1 MASLKLQKFLGKAPR
16 LAPELLPDT
25 AAQTATNVKLFSGD
39 LLPYPN
45 PVVVGNHGLTGV
57 ETKTLYALRN
67 PDDESPVW
75 LAWST
80 DVDIITPAGAES
92 TDEQRFYYT
101 GDGVPKVS
109 TYDLATSSP
118 ASGPAGYYELGLP
131 LPEQQPTA
139 TETPF
144 DTRIVSTFARDAS
157 GVVTLT
163 VGGDLQDISAVTQA
177 NPAEV
182 TCAGHGFS
190 TGDEIIISGVE
201 GMSDLNGNRYTITV
215 TGDDTFTLDGV
226 DSTGFDAYVSGGSA
240 ASTDGE
246 HGLKDG
252 AFITVTGF
260 ASREGTYSQSGNTIT
275 VTLADHGLS
284 TGAQVF
290 LRVISG
296 DTPSNNYTV
305 SATPTLDTF
314 QVKSTTSTSTSGDI
328 ELDLRSFNATSVEIT
343 AVNESTLTYFSPGFQ
358 IAQTETSDAKFDLA
372 GATLARNYVYTW
384 YTPWEE
390 ESIGSDP
397 SEPVYVKE
405 GQIVTISDLP
415 TAPPAGKN
423 FIRGIRLYRTVSTT
437 SDSAFLRVA
446 TLWFPVNVANVDG
459 QTVTTVQPHN
469 LSVGQRFKI
478 SGEWTDAEVEEI
490 EDPYTFTF
498 TGGTAAPSLP
508 PEESG
513 LLYQDIAEDPDN
525 EPTRYWADPSYD
537 LVDDYSL
544 AGLGNVLESDDYD
557 APPEELQGLTLYNNN
572 IMAGFVGNEVYF
584 SEPGKY
590 HAWPDAYKQAMP
602 HTVVGL
608 AAFSGNLLVMTESY
622 PYILSGNDPAILA
635 LARIDANYPCLNK
648 SSISTMNY
656 GLVYATHDGLVV
668 YSTTAGPQLMTR
680 ELYSSDAW
688 NEDLDPDTVVAAAS
702 YKDTYLAWHSAG
714 GLSFER
720 SGQAGTFVDLVADNQ
735 PTAIW
740 YDTLT
745 NKLYYTTGT
754 AGDIYEWDNPDQR
767 SQQFT
772 WKSKVF
778 QIDQPLNLGAAQ
790 IIADYETASTVWN
803 ETAVKWGEAA
813 SVWNTSGG
821 VTFRL
826 YAGGN
831 LIMEHVST
839 SDDMFRLP
847 VGYKS
852 DTFEVE
858 IEASVRV
865 KTVRLAET
873 PLGLRKV

>member
-1 MASLKLQKFLGKAPR
+1 MAGLKLQKFTGKAPR
-16 LAPELLPDT
+16 IAPELLPDT
-25 AAQTATNVKLFSGD
+25 AAQTATNVKLYSGD
-39 LLPYPN
+39 LLPYPK
-45 PVVVGNHGLTGV
+45 PVVIGNHGLVGI
-57 ETKTLYALRN
+57 EPKTLYALRN
-67 PDDESPVW
+67 PEGGTPTW
-75 LAWST
+75 LAWSS
-80 DVDIITPAGAES
+80 DVDITTPAGSES

-109 TYDLATSSP
+109 TYDLATSAP
-118 ASGPAGYYELGLP
+118 ASGPADYYELGLP
-131 LPEQQPTA
+131 LPELQAVA
-139 TETPF
+139 TDTPF
-144 DTRIVSTFARDAS
+144 DTRAVSTFARDAA

-163 VGGDLQDISAVTQA
+163 AGGDLQAISAITQA
-177 NPAEV
+177 DPAAV
-182 TCAGHGFS
+182 TCAEHGFT
-190 TGDEIIISGVE
+190 TGDGVIISGVE
-201 GMSDLNGNRYTITV
+201 GMSELNGNRYIVTV
-215 TGDDTFTLDGV
+215 TGGDTFTLDAT
-226 DSTGFDAYVSGGSA
+226 DSTAYNAYVSGGSA
-240 ASTDGE
+240 ASTAGE

-252 AFITVTGF
+252 AFVTVTGF
-260 ASREGTYSQSGNTIT
+260 ASREGTYSQTDNTIT
-275 VTLADHGLS
+275 VTLDGHGLS

-296 DTPSNNYTV
+296 TAATNNYTV
-305 SATPTLDTF
+305 SATPDFNTF
-314 QVKSTTSTSTSGDI
+314 EVRSTVALTTSGDI

-343 AVNESTLTYFSPGFQ
+343 AVNATTLTYFSPGFQ

-372 GATLARNYVYTW
+372 GATQARTYVYTW

-397 SEPVYVKE
+397 SGAVYVKE
-405 GQIVTISDLP
+405 GQLVTISNLP
-415 TAPPAGKN
+415 SAPPDGKN
-423 FIRGIRLYRTVSTT
+423 FVRGIRLYRTVSTT
-437 SDSAFLRVA
+437 SDSGFLRVA
-446 TLWFPVNVANVDG
+446 TLWFPVPVLAVDG
-459 QTVTTVQPHN
+459 QAVTTSEPHN

-478 SGEWTDAEVEEI
+478 SGGVTDAEVEEI

-498 TGGTAAPSLP
+498 TGGTG
-508 PEESG
+508 SG
-513 LLYQDIAEDPDN
+513 GSGGVLYHDIAEDPDD
-525 EPTRYWADPSYD
+525 EPARYWADPSYD

-544 AGLGNVLESDDYD
+544 AGLGNVLDTDDYD
-557 APPEELQGLTLYNNN
+557 APPEGLRGLSLFNNN
-572 IMAGFVGNEVYF
+572 IMVGFVGNEVFF

-590 HAWPDAYKQAMP
+590 HAWPDTYKKSIP
-602 HTVVGL
+602 HTIVGV
-608 AAFSGNLLVMTESY
+608 AALSGNLLVLTESY
-622 PYILSGNDPAILA
+622 PYILSGNDPAILS

-668 YSTTAGPQLMTR
+668 YSATAGPQLMTR

-702 YKDTYLAWHSAG
+702 YKDTYLAWHAAG

-740 YDTLT
+740 YDSLT

-754 AGDIYEWDNPDQR
+754 AGDIYEWDNPAQR
-767 SQQFT
+767 NQSFT
-772 WKSKVF
+772 WRSKVF
-778 QIDQPLNLGAAQ
+778 QLDSPLNLGAAQ
-790 IIADYETASTVWN
+790 VIAAYETPSTVWG
-803 ETAVKWGEAA
+803 ETSTKWGETAA
-813 SVWNTSGG
+813 RWDTSGG

-826 YAGGN
+826 YTEGT
-831 LIMEHVST
+831 LVMEHVLA